1 MFEIYL
7 LQRLDSI
14 NFLMGWGIAISVLIL
29 LTLLVVFACDGDGDY
44 IDIEKLKKISKYPI
58 ISLIICILGVSFIP
72 TTKEAYMIYGLGGTI
87 DYIKEND
94 KARQLPDKFINYLDK
109 WIDEEIGEEESVNN

>member
-14 NFLMGWGIAISVLIL
+14 NSLMCWGAAIS
-29 LTLLVVFACDGDGDY
+29 LVVLLISLFMFAYDDDGSFMP
-44 IDIEKLKKISKYPI
+44 IEKLKNISKHVI
-58 ISLIICILGVSFIP
+58 ISFIIFMLGVAFIP

-94 KARQLPDKFINYLDK
+94 KAKQLPDKFINYLDK
-109 WIDEEIGEEESVNN
+109 WIDEEIGKK